1 MVRFALRNPYA
12 VVVMVLAII
21 IIGVTAIGR
30 IPTDILP
37 IFKTAA
43 VQILTFYPGMPT
55 ETVERDITNRLE
67 RWTSQANGI
76 ARQESKSIIGVSI
89 VKDYFR
95 PDIDPNTAM
104 SQVSSLAISDLY
116 YLPPGTIPPM
126 VMPFDPT
133 ATIPLA
139 LLSVSSDSLDEK
151 QLYDIAYFSIRNQL
165 SGISGVIAPAV
176 YGGKLRRILVYLDP
190 DKLRGHGL
198 APTDVSKALRNSN
211 VFIPTGQAKI
221 GDLDYQITA
230 NGMPAAVEEINN
242 FPIKVENGAPVF
254 VKDIGT
260 VKDTFAIQTN
270 VVHVDAKRQVYIPIY
285 RQPGANTIQAV
296 EGVKDAIARIL
307 TRVPPGVKLDVIF
320 DQSHYVRES
329 ITSLENEGLLGA
341 LLASFMILIF
351 IGSFRSMAIIFLSI
365 PLSVLFA
372 FIGFYFTGDTINAMT
387 LGGLALAV
395 GRLVDDS
402 IVVLENTHR
411 HLHMGKSALR
421 AAREAA
427 EEVAM
432 PVLVSTITTIIVFF
446 PVVFLYG
453 MGKYLFTPLALSVAF
468 AMAASYVMAMTVV
481 PVAMAVLYRR
491 RRGEVV
497 IGEATAG
504 GLHDEADWSEELSHE
519 EEDKRRGVFAYFERG
534 FEAVRRSYEKVLA
547 WALVNRGKVVT
558 TAILG
563 FAGTLALYPLLGNE
577 LFPPVDAGQF
587 MIRVRGQSGTRIEK
601 MEQTVNEIEAALR
614 EEIPER
620 DRETI
625 ISNTGVLN
633 DWPAAYT
640 PNSGAQDAFIN
651 VQLSPARARSAQ
663 SYVAKLRADLPER
676 FPGIE
681 FNYDTGG
688 LLTAALNFGL
698 PSPINIQVEGNDLRT
713 SRDIAEKIK
722 ALVEAVAGTADVRIQ
737 QRLDYPQLDV
747 TVDRVKAAY
756 VGLTQQDVLKN
767 ATSALNS
774 SISFDPAF
782 WIDDRNGNHYFLG
795 VQYPEDQIKSR
806 ETLENIPVTGQG
818 QDTPIL
824 LRNIA
829 DFKRS
834 TGALE
839 TNHVN
844 IVRVIDLYANV
855 QGRDIGS
862 VAGEIQ
868 QSINSLE
875 VPSGYRIQ
883 MRGEVSSMKESFQ
896 SLTFGLALA
905 AMLVYLVMVA
915 QFRSFLDPFIIMFAV
930 PLGLIGV
937 IWMLLLTGTTLNIQS
952 FMGTIFMVG
961 IAVSNSILLV
971 EFANRLMRD
980 GLPMR
985 EAVVRASGI
994 RLRPIV
1000 MTSLAAI
1007 LGLFPMGF
1015 LAGRGAEA
1023 NVPLARAVIGGL
1035 TVSTILT
1042 LVVVPVLFTLLKR
1055 DRTAT
1060 NVADEIDLRE
1070 IGEG

>member
-1 MVRFALRNPYA
+1 MVRRALRNPYA
-12 VVVMVLAII
+12 VIVMVLAII
-21 IIGVTAIGR
+21 IIGFTVIGR

-37 IFKTAA
+37 VFKTPA

-139 LLSVSSDSLDEK
+139 LLSVSSDTLDEK

-221 GDLDYQITA
+221 GDLDYQINA
-230 NGMPAAVEEINN
+230 NGMAARVEEIGD

-254 VKDIGT
+254 VKDVGT
-260 VKDTFAIQTN
+260 VKDAFAIQTN
-270 VVHVDAKRQVYIPIY
+270 VVHVDGRRQVYIPIY

-307 TRVPPGVKLDVIF
+307 TRVPQGVKLDVIF

-329 ITSLENEGLLGA
+329 ITSLEHEGLLGA
-341 LLASFMILIF
+341 LLAAFMILIF
-351 IGSFRSMAIIFLSI
+351 IGSFRSMVIIFLSI
-365 PLSVLFA
+365 PLSMLAA
-372 FIGFYFTGDTINAMT
+372 FIGFYFTGDTINGMT

-411 HLHMGKSALR
+411 HLHMGKSALT
-421 AAREAA
+421 AARDAA

-432 PVLVSTITTIIVFF
+432 PVLVSTITTIVVFF

-453 MGKYLFTPLALSVAF
+453 VGKYLFTPLALSVAF
-468 AMAASYVMAMTVV
+468 AMAASYVVAMTVV
-481 PVAMAVLYRR
+481 PAAAAFLYRR
-491 RRGEVV
+491 RGGEVV

-504 GLHDEADWSEELSHE
+504 GGGLHGEEDWSEEISHE
-519 EEDKRRGVFAYFERG
+519 EGDKRRGVSASFERG
-534 FEAVRRSYEKVLA
+534 FEAVRGGYERVLA
-547 WALVNRGKVVT
+547 WSLVNRGKVVT
-558 TAILG
+558 AAFLG
-563 FAGTLALYPLLGNE
+563 FAGTLALYPFLGNE

-601 MEQTVNEIEAALR
+601 MEQTVNEIEATLR

-620 DRETI
+620 DRKTI
-625 ISNTGVLN
+625 ISNLGVLN

-651 VQLSPARARSAQ
+651 VQLSQERTASAQ
-663 SYVAKLRADLPER
+663 SYVEKLRTDLHER

-681 FNYDTGG
+681 FAYDTGG

-722 ALVEAVAGTADVRIQ
+722 SLVETVPGTADVRIQ
-737 QRLDYPQLDV
+737 QRLDYPQLDIN
-747 TVDRVKAAY
+747 VDRVKVAY
-756 VGLTQQDVLKN
+756 VGLTQQDVVKN

-782 WIDDRNGNHYFLG
+782 WIDDKNGNHYFLG
-795 VQYPEDQIKSR
+795 VQYPEDQIKSK
-806 ETLENIPVTGQG
+806 ETLEDIPVTGQE
-818 QDTPIL
+818 QNKPVL

-868 QSINSLE
+868 KRIDSLE
-875 VPSGYRIQ
+875 VPSGYRVQ

-896 SLTFGLALA
+896 SLTFGLVLA

-915 QFRSFLDPFIIMFAV
+915 QFQSFLDPFIIMFAV

-980 GLPMR
+980 GVPMR
-985 EAVVRASGI
+985 EAVIRASGI

-1000 MTSLAAI
+1000 MTSLAAV

-1035 TVSTILT
+1035 AVSTILT
-1042 LVVVPVLFTLLKR
+1042 LIVVPVLFTLLKR
-1055 DRTAT
+1055 ENTT
-1060 NVADEIDLRE
+1060 VADESNMRE
-1070 IGEG
+1070 T

>member
-1 MVRFALRNPYA
+1 
-12 VVVMVLAII
+12 
-21 IIGVTAIGR
+21 
-30 IPTDILP
+30 
-37 IFKTAA
+37 
-43 VQILTFYPGMPT
+43 MPT

-104 SQVSSLAISDLY
+104 SQVSSLAISDMY

-139 LLSVSSDSLDEK
+139 LLSVSSDTLDEK

-260 VKDTFAIQTN
+260 VKDAFAIQTN
-270 VVHVDAKRQVYIPIY
+270 VVHVDGKRQVYIPIY

-329 ITSLENEGLLGA
+329 ITSLEHEGLLGA

-351 IGSFRSMAIIFLSI
+351 IGSFRSMVIIFLSI
-365 PLSVLFA
+365 PLSVLAA

-411 HLHMGKSALR
+411 HLGMGKGALK
-421 AAREAA
+421 AARDAA

-432 PVLVSTITTIIVFF
+432 PVLVSTITTIVVFF
-446 PVVFLYG
+446 PVIFLYG
-453 MGKYLFTPLALSVAF
+453 IGKFLFTPLSLSVAF
-468 AMAASYVMAMTVV
+468 AMAASYLMAMTVV
-481 PVAMAVLYRR
+481 PLLMAYFYRR
-491 RRGEVV
+491 KGGKAFSADIVEPAGEK
-497 IGEATAG
+497 
-504 GLHDEADWSEELSHE
+504 DWSEELKHE
-519 EEDKRRGVFAYFERG
+519 SEKRHGIFGYSERAFAKLRRQYEQTLTWALNNRRKVFIVAGVLL
-534 FEAVRRSYEKVLA
+534 VLA
-547 WALVNRGKVVT
+547 L
-558 TAILG
+558 AIYP
-563 FAGTLALYPLLGNE
+563 FIGTE
-577 LFPPVDAGQF
+577 LFPQVDAGQF
-587 MIRVRGQSGTRIEK
+587 MIRVRGQSGLRIER
-601 MEQTVNEIEAALR
+601 MEDLIKSVEAALK

-620 DRETI
+620 ERQTI
-625 ISNTGVLN
+625 ISNIGVLN

-640 PNSGAQDAFIN
+640 PNSGPQDAFIN
-651 VQLSPARARSAQ
+651 VQLTPSRSHSAQ
-663 SYVAKLRADLPER
+663 EIATKLRRDLQER
-676 FPGIE
+676 FPGVE
-681 FNYDTGG
+681 FIFDTGG

-698 PSPINIQVEGNDLRT
+698 PSPINVQIEGNDLHT
-713 SRDIAEKIK
+713 SMGIAQKIK
-722 ALVEAVAGTADVRIQ
+722 SIVENVSGTVDVRIQ
-737 QRLDYPQLDV
+737 QRLDYPQIDV
-747 TVDRVKAAY
+747 NVDRVKAASL
-756 VGLTQQDVLKN
+756 GLTQQDVVKN
-767 ATSALNS
+767 VVSALNS
-774 SISFDPAF
+774 SINFDPAF
-782 WIDDRNGNHYFLG
+782 WIDEKTGNHYFVG
-795 VQYPEDQIKSR
+795 VQYPEDQINSKS
-806 ETLENIPVTGQG
+806 TIENIPITGQD
-818 QDTPIL
+818 QKNPVL
-824 LRNIA
+824 LQNIA
-829 DFKRS
+829 DFSRS
-834 TGALE
+834 TGVLE
-839 TNHVN
+839 VNHVN
-844 IVRVIDLYANV
+844 IVRVIDLFANV
-855 QGRDIGS
+855 QGRDVGS
-862 VAGEIQ
+862 VASEIQ
-868 QSINSLE
+868 QRIAGLE
-875 VPSGYRIQ
+875 IPSGYRVQ

-896 SLTFGLALA
+896 SLAFGLLLA
-905 AMLVYLVMVA
+905 AVLVYLVMVA

-937 IWMLLLTGTTLNIQS
+937 ILILLL
-952 FMGTIFMVG
+952 
-961 IAVSNSILLV
+961 
-971 EFANRLMRD
+971 
-980 GLPMR
+980 
-985 EAVVRASGI
+985 
-994 RLRPIV
+994 
-1000 MTSLAAI
+1000 
-1007 LGLFPMGF
+1007 
-1015 LAGRGAEA
+1015 
-1023 NVPLARAVIGGL
+1023 
-1035 TVSTILT
+1035 
-1042 LVVVPVLFTLLKR
+1042 
-1055 DRTAT
+1055 
-1060 NVADEIDLRE
+1060 
-1070 IGEG
+1070 